1 MLFLAFSVL
10 ISTGAPITV
19 ALGLSSLLV
28 MVLDPN
34 IPLWSAI
41 QRSYSAVD
49 NFVLLAIPFFIL
61 SGSIMN
67 EGGITQ
73 RLMKLALA
81 LVGHIKGGL
90 AHVTVVVGMIFAGI
104 SGSSTAEAAALSTVF
119 IPPMWERGYR

>member
-1 MLFLAFSVL
+1 MW
-10 ISTGAPITV
+10 I
-19 ALGLSSLLV
+19 
-28 MVLDPN
+28 
-34 IPLWSAI
+34 AI
-41 QRSYSAVD
+41 QRAYNGVD
-49 NFVLLAIPFFIL
+49 NFVLLAIPFFVL

-73 RLMKLALA
+73 RLIKLAIT

-119 IPPMWERGYR
+119 IPAMWERGYRKNFAVAIWWSSTALWQISRWEHSSSRWRCRASSWG